1 MLDELCTHI
10 PFFIPAMEEMLCAG
24 LYLSICLFA
33 CFFFALAIL
42 LKAIVCSMNCGFDM
56 FSFCRNILFLY
67 VLSSATK

>member
-1 MLDELCTHI
+1 MRWSLFICML
-10 PFFIPAMEEMLCAG
+10 
-24 LYLSICLFA
+24 ICKFLFV
-33 CFFFALAIL
+33 LAIL